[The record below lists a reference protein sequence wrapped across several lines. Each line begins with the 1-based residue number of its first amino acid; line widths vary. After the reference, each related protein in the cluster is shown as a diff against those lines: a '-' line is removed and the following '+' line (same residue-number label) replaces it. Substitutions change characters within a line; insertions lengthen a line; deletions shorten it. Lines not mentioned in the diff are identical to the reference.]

1 MNGWRWNCKIVGTI
15 VTKAADSQTLLLRG
29 EVIEVSE
36 HAGRRTLTVA
46 LEPHS
51 LVASTGVPEDT
62 HLGDHVRVEAEIRVI
77 NVAPELPPDRRDHG
91 RRPPRA
97 SEEET

>member
-1 MNGWRWNCKIVGTI
+1 VCPQVE
-15 VTKAADSQTLLLRG
+15 VEHVADSQTLLLRG
-29 EVIEVSE
+29 EVIEVSQR
-36 HAGRRTLTVA
+36 AGRRTLTVA

-62 HLGDHVRVEAEIRVI
+62 HLGDHVRVEAEIRVV
-77 NVAPELPPDRRDHG
+77 NVAPELPPDRRDSG
-91 RRPPRA
+91 RRAARA

>member
-1 MNGWRWNCKIVGTI
+1 MAHEK
-15 VTKAADSQTLLLRG
+15 ADSQTLLLRG
-29 EVIEVSE
+29 EVIEVS
-36 HAGRRTLTVA
+36 HRAGGRTLTVA

-77 NVAPELPPDRRDHG
+77 TVAPELPPDRREPA
-91 RRPPRA
+91 RRAPRA
-97 SEEET
+97 PEEET

>member
-1 MNGWRWNCKIVGTI
+1 
-15 VTKAADSQTLLLRG
+15 VTNAADSQKVLLRG

-62 HLGDHVRVEAEIRVI
+62 HLGDHVRVEAEIRIVT
-77 NVAPELPPDRRDHG
+77 VAPELPPDRRDYG
-91 RRPPRA
+91 RRTPRA